1 MSYLFMY
8 TYLFIYLCFI
18 YGIENRQ
25 EYKTYRQRMHQ
36 QIFAFFNGALYVG
49 NMLTGFCVH
58 FTNVSTLQL
67 LLTEDGKKIHSVVIS
82 RKKLDLKLV
91 HPDVSVMDKYYTYN
105 NLPNPNKKFNLFS
118 SSSSGSSEK
127 KSQVDDGKVITN
139 NNLEI

>member
-1 MSYLFMY
+1 
-8 TYLFIYLCFI
+8 
-18 YGIENRQ
+18 
-25 EYKTYRQRMHQ
+25 MHQ
-36 QIFAFFNGALYVG
+36 QFFAFFNGALYVG

-67 LLTEDGKKIHSVVIS
+67 LLTEDSKNIHSIVIS

-118 SSSSGSSEK
+118 SSSSGSP
-127 KSQVDDGKVITN
+127 KSSDTKAQADDGKVITN
-139 NNLEI
+139 NKSET